1 MQTQAVDGR
10 RPGDGAVEHK
20 VYRTEL
26 TPLSFLRRSA
36 YVFPEKEAVVH
47 GSRRYS
53 YRQLEQRVNR
63 LASRLRSHGLQKHE
77 RVAFLCP
84 NIPAMLEAHFA
95 VPAAGGILVSINT
108 RLSSGEVDYILRH
121 SGSRYLFVDAAL
133 ASLIAPLDTAALEV
147 VRIDDTG
154 APGDPYEDYLAQGS
168 PDPVESWLE
177 DEEETIAINY
187 TSGTTGRPKGVMYT
201 YRGAYLNALADVIE
215 TGMTQDTVHLWT
227 GPMFHCN
234 GWCFTWAVTAVG
246 GTQVCLRKVE
256 ADRIWDL
263 FDTEGITHYNA
274 APTVHISLV
283 NHPRAHC
290 LDHAVTA
297 TMGGAPPSPTL
308 LQRLR
313 DLHFRPVQVYGLT
326 ETYAPITTNQLR
338 TAWATLPLGEQM
350 RLLARQGQ
358 GHVTADLVRV
368 VDEHM
373 QDVPR
378 DGQTLGEVVMRGN
391 IVMKGYF
398 GQPQATSEAFRGGW
412 FHSGDIAAW
421 HADGLIEL
429 RDRKKD
435 IIISGGE
442 NIATIEVEQTIAELP
457 AVLEVA
463 VIAIPDERWGERPK
477 AFVTLKANYQCTEP
491 EIIQHC
497 RERLAHFKCPAAVEF
512 GDLPKT
518 STGKVQKYVLRER
531 EWAGYEKRI
540 H

>member
-1 MQTQAVDGR
+1 MQTQTDDGR

-53 YRQLEQRVNR
+53 YRHFEQRVNR

-108 RLSSGEVDYILRH
+108 RLSSGEIDYILRH

-133 ASLIAPLDTAALEV
+133 EALIAPLDTAELEV

-154 APGDPYEDYLAQGS
+154 APGDPYEDYLAQGA
-168 PDPVESWLE
+168 PDPVDSWLE
-177 DEEETIAINY
+177 DEEETISINY

-246 GTQVCLRKVE
+246 GTHVCLRKVE

-274 APTVHISLV
+274 APTVHTGLV
-283 NHPRAHC
+283 NHPRAHR

-326 ETYAPITTNQLR
+326 ETYAPITTNQGR
-338 TAWATLPLGEQM
+338 PAWATLPLGEQM

-368 VDEHM
+368 VDENM

-398 GQPQATSEAFRGGW
+398 AQPQATREAFRGGW

-442 NIATIEVEQTIAELP
+442 NISTIEVEQTIAQLP

-477 AFVTLKANYQCTEP
+477 AFVTLKANHQCTEP

-497 RERLAHFKCPAAVEF
+497 RERLAHFKCPAAVAF